1 MPHDVDLIILLA
13 VGFGLALIFGY
24 LAVRLR
30 LPPLIGYLI
39 AGIIISPNTPGI
51 VADIHLANQL
61 AELGVMFLMFGVG
74 MHFSL
79 NDLLQ
84 VRRIALPGAILQIA
98 VATLLGIGVS
108 MIWGWSFGSA
118 LVFGLSLSCASTVV
132 LLKALGDRGLLNSV
146 NGKIAV
152 GWLLVED
159 LVMVLVLVLLPATA
173 ALLGGEALAGG
184 ADDNIWLTL
193 GITLLKVVGFIA
205 FMLIIGKRLV
215 PMIMQFVARLGSRE
229 LFTLTVVAAAVSIAF
244 GAYKIFGVSM
254 ALGAFFAGM
263 VVKESDFSHRAEE
276 ETLPLREIFAILFFV
291 AVGMLFD
298 PRILV
303 EQPVHVL
310 AVVAIIMVGKTI
322 AAMALVLFFR
332 YPINTALTVGA
343 SLAQIGEFSFILA
356 TLGVSLK
363 LLSLE
368 GQNLILAGALIS
380 ITLNS
385 FVFSAIEPVQRWI
398 RERSHLARL
407 LERSGDPL
415 AMLPDEVSQDYL
427 RDQVV
432 IVGHGEVGRRIT
444 KQLMAEDI
452 KVVIAEENRE
462 IVENLREKGIAAVSG
477 MATDPGVLIQAHI
490 QHARLLVLSPMDILD
505 IHKIVDIAK
514 TLNPEIQVLVCAESK
529 EEAEVIRR
537 DQIGEVYFAK
547 EEMAKNM
554 SNHILNQIQIA
565 HHQAP
570 TKEQTLDTKKRTVQ
584 CVFSYS
590 T

>member
-13 VGFGLALIFGY
+13 VGFGMALIFGY
-24 LAVRLR
+24 IAARLR
-30 LPPLIGYLI
+30 LPPLIGYLV
-39 AGIIISPNTPGI
+39 AGIIISPNTPG
-51 VADIHLANQL
+51 VVGDIQLANQL

-79 NDLLQ
+79 KDLLQ

-98 VATLLGIGVS
+98 VATLLGVAVS
-108 MIWGWSFGSA
+108 MYWGWSFGSA
-118 LVFGLSLSCASTVV
+118 LIFGLSLSCASTVV
-132 LLKALGDRGLLNSV
+132 LLKALGDRGLLDSV

-159 LVMVLVLVLLPATA
+159 LVMVLALVLLPATA
-173 ALLGGEALAGG
+173 VLLGGQALSGT
-184 ADDNIWLTL
+184 DTSQSIWVTI
-193 GITLLKVVGFIA
+193 GITLLKVTGFIA

-229 LFTLTVVAAAVSIAF
+229 LFTLTVVAAAVSIAY
-244 GAYKIFGVSM
+244 GSYAVFGVSM

-276 ETLPLREIFAILFFV
+276 ETLPLREIFSILFFV
-291 AVGMLFD
+291 SVGMLFD
-298 PRILV
+298 PSILV
-303 EQPVHVL
+303 EAPLKIL
-310 AVVAIIMVGKTI
+310 AVVAIIMVGKTL

-356 TLGVSLK
+356 TLG
-363 LLSLE
+363 LSL
-368 GQNLILAGALIS
+368 GLLTPDAQNLILAGALFS

-415 AMLPDEVSQDYL
+415 AMLPDEVDQAYL

-432 IVGHGEVGRRIT
+432 IIGYGGVGRRISEN
-444 KQLMAEDI
+444 LMQQNI

-462 IVENLREKGIAAVSG
+462 IVEKLRAQGRAAVSG
-477 MATDPGVLIQAHI
+477 EATEPNVLIQAHI
-490 QHARLLVLSPMDILD
+490 QHARLLVISPMDILD
-505 IHKIVDIAK
+505 IHRIVDISK
-514 TLNPEIQVLVCAESK
+514 QLNPEIQVLICAESK
-529 EEAEVIRR
+529 EEAVIIREEN
-537 DQIGEVYFAK
+537 IGEVFYAK

-554 SNHILNQIQIA
+554 SHHILNQIELA
-565 HHQAP
+565 H
-570 TKEQTLDTKKRTVQ
+570 QTEAH
-584 CVFSYS
+584 
-590 T
+590 

>member
-1 MPHDVDLIILLA
+1 MPHDVELIILLA
-13 VGFGLALIFGY
+13 AGFGLALVFGY
-24 LAVRLR
+24 GAARLR
-30 LPPLIGYLI
+30 LPPLIGYLV
-39 AGIIISPNTPGI
+39 AGIILSPNTPGI

-79 NDLLQ
+79 NDLMQ
-84 VRRIALPGAILQIA
+84 VRRIALPGAVLQIA
-98 VATLLGIGVS
+98 VATLLGMGVS
-108 MIWGWSFGSA
+108 MMWGWSFGAA
-118 LVFGLSLSCASTVV
+118 LIFGLSLSCASTVV
-132 LLKALGDRGLLNSV
+132 LLKALGDRGLLDSV

-159 LVMVLVLVLLPATA
+159 LVMVLALVLLPATA
-173 ALLGGEALAGG
+173 VLLGGQALEGAAGSSG
-184 ADDNIWLTL
+184 IWLTL
-193 GITLLKVVGFIA
+193 GATLLKVAGFIA

-215 PMIMQFVARLGSRE
+215 PMIMQIVARLGSRE

-244 GAYKIFGVSM
+244 GAYKVFGVSM

-276 ETLPLREIFAILFFV
+276 ETLPLREIFSILFFV

-298 PRILV
+298 PRILA
-303 EQPVHVL
+303 EQPLHVL
-310 AVVAIIMVGKTI
+310 SVVAIIMIGKTI

-332 YPINTALTVGA
+332 YPLNTALTVGA

-356 TLGVSLK
+356 ALGVSLN

-385 FVFSAIEPVQRWI
+385 FVFSAIEPIQNWI
-398 RERSHLARL
+398 RERSSLARL

-415 AMLPDEVSQDYL
+415 AMLPDEVPQDYL

-432 IVGHGEVGRRIT
+432 IVGHGEVGRRIARS
-444 KQLMAEDI
+444 LMDKDI

-462 IVENLREKGIAAVSG
+462 IVEKLRGKGIAAVSG
-477 MATDPGVLIQAHI
+477 VATEAGVLIQAHI

-514 TLNPEIQVLVCAESK
+514 TLNPQIQVLVCAESK
-529 EEAEVIRR
+529 EEAEVIRSEN
-537 DQIGEVYFAK
+537 IGEVYFAK

-565 HHQAP
+565 HQEAP
-570 TKEQTLDTKKRTVQ
+570 TH
-584 CVFSYS
+584 
-590 T
+590 

>member
-13 VGFGLALIFGY
+13 VGFGVALIFGY
-24 LAVRLR
+24 IAARLR

-51 VADIHLANQL
+51 EADIHLANQL

-79 NDLLQ
+79 KDLLL

-108 MIWGWSFGSA
+108 MLWGWSFGSA

-132 LLKALGDRGLLNSV
+132 LLKALGDRGLLDSV

-173 ALLGGEALAGG
+173 VLLGGKAPAG
-184 ADDNIWLTL
+184 ADGNIWLTL
-193 GITLLKVVGFIA
+193 GITLLKVIGFIA
-205 FMLIIGKRLV
+205 FMLIVGKRVV
-215 PMIMQFVARLGSRE
+215 PIIMQFVARLGSRE
-229 LFTLTVVAAAVSIAF
+229 LFTLTVVAAAVSIAY
-244 GAYKIFGVSM
+244 GSYAIFGVSM

-276 ETLPLREIFAILFFV
+276 ETLPLREIFSILFFV
-291 AVGMLFD
+291 SVGMLFD
-298 PRILV
+298 PHILV
-303 EQPVHVL
+303 ESPLHIL
-310 AVVAIIMVGKTI
+310 AVIAIIMVGKTL

-356 TLGVSLK
+356 TLGVSLG

-368 GQNLILAGALIS
+368 AQNLILAGALFS

-415 AMLPDEVSQDYL
+415 AMLPDEVDQAYL

-432 IVGHGEVGRRIT
+432 IVGYGGVGRRIT
-444 KQLMAEDI
+444 ENLINENI

-462 IVENLREKGIAAVSG
+462 IVEKLRQANIAAVSG
-477 MATDPGVLIQAHI
+477 VATEPSVLIQAHI
-490 QHARLLVLSPMDILD
+490 MHARLLVISPMDILD
-505 IHKIVDIAK
+505 IHRIVAIAK
-514 TLNPEIQVLVCAESK
+514 QLNPQIQVLICAESK
-529 EEAEVIRR
+529 EEAAVIR
-537 DQIGEVYFAK
+537 DENIGEVFYAK

-554 SNHILNQIQIA
+554 SHHILNQIELA
-565 HHQAP
+565 HQ
-570 TKEQTLDTKKRTVQ
+570 
-584 CVFSYS
+584 S
-590 T
+590 TIH

>member
-13 VGFGLALIFGY
+13 VGFGMALIFGY
-24 LAVRLR
+24 IAARLR

-51 VADIHLANQL
+51 VGDIHLANQL

-108 MIWGWSFGSA
+108 MYWGWSFGSA
-118 LVFGLSLSCASTVV
+118 LIFGLSLSCASTVV
-132 LLKALGDRGLLNSV
+132 LLKALGDRGLLDSV

-159 LVMVLVLVLLPATA
+159 LVMVLALVLLPATA
-173 ALLGGEALAGG
+173 VLLGGHALPGT
-184 ADDNIWLTL
+184 DTSQSIWLTI
-193 GITLLKVVGFIA
+193 GITLLKVTGFIA

-229 LFTLTVVAAAVSIAF
+229 LFTLTVVAAAVSIAY
-244 GAYKIFGVSM
+244 GSYAVFGVSM

-276 ETLPLREIFAILFFV
+276 ETLPLREIFSILFFV
-291 AVGMLFD
+291 SVGMLFD
-298 PRILV
+298 PSILIEEPLRIL
-303 EQPVHVL
+303 
-310 AVVAIIMVGKTI
+310 AVIAIIMVGKTL
-322 AAMALVLFFR
+322 AAIALVLFFR

-356 TLGVSLK
+356 TLG
-363 LLSLE
+363 LSL
-368 GQNLILAGALIS
+368 GLLTPDAQNLILAGALFS

-407 LERSGDPL
+407 LERSADPL
-415 AMLPDEVSQDYL
+415 AMLPDEVDQAYL

-432 IVGHGEVGRRIT
+432 IIGYGGVGRRISENLI
-444 KQLMAEDI
+444 QQNI

-462 IVENLREKGIAAVSG
+462 IVEKLRSQGIAAVSG
-477 MATDPGVLIQAHI
+477 EATEPNVLIQAHI
-490 QHARLLVLSPMDILD
+490 QHARLLVISPMDILD
-505 IHKIVDIAK
+505 IHRIVDISK
-514 TLNPEIQVLVCAESK
+514 QLNPEIQVLICAESK
-529 EEAEVIRR
+529 EEAAVIREENL
-537 DQIGEVYFAK
+537 GEVFYAK

-554 SNHILNQIQIA
+554 SHHILNQIELA
-565 HHQAP
+565 HQSPAH
-570 TKEQTLDTKKRTVQ
+570 
-584 CVFSYS
+584 
-590 T
+590 

>member
-1 MPHDVDLIILLA
+1 VPHDVDLIILLA
-13 VGFGLALIFGY
+13 VGFGVALIFGY
-24 LAVRLR
+24 IAARLR

-51 VADIHLANQL
+51 EADIHLANQL

-79 NDLLQ
+79 NDLLL

-98 VATLLGIGVS
+98 VATLLGVGVS
-108 MIWGWSFGSA
+108 MLWGWSFGSA

-132 LLKALGDRGLLNSV
+132 LLKALGDRGLLDSV

-173 ALLGGEALAGG
+173 VLLGGKAPEG
-184 ADDNIWLTL
+184 ADGNIWLTL
-193 GITLLKVVGFIA
+193 GLTLLKVIGFIA
-205 FMLIIGKRLV
+205 FMLIVGKRVV
-215 PMIMQFVARLGSRE
+215 PIIMQFVARLGSRE
-229 LFTLTVVAAAVSIAF
+229 LFTLTVVAAAVSIAY
-244 GAYKIFGVSM
+244 GSYAIFGVSM

-276 ETLPLREIFAILFFV
+276 ETLPLREIFSILFFV
-291 AVGMLFD
+291 SVGMLFD
-298 PRILV
+298 PHILI
-303 EQPVHVL
+303 ERPLHIL
-310 AVVAIIMVGKTI
+310 AVIAIIMIGKTL

-356 TLGVSLK
+356 TLGVSLG
-363 LLSLE
+363 LLTLE
-368 GQNLILAGALIS
+368 AQNLILAGALFS

-385 FVFSAIEPVQRWI
+385 FIFSAIEPVQRWI

-415 AMLPDEVSQDYL
+415 AMLPDEVDQAYL

-432 IVGHGEVGRRIT
+432 IVGYGGVGRRIT
-444 KQLMAEDI
+444 ENLINENI

-462 IVENLREKGIAAVSG
+462 IVEKLRNSNIAAVSG
-477 MATDPGVLIQAHI
+477 VATEPSVLIQAHI
-490 QHARLLVLSPMDILD
+490 MHARLLVISPMDILD
-505 IHKIVDIAK
+505 IHRIVAIAK
-514 TLNPEIQVLVCAESK
+514 QLNPQIQVLICAESK
-529 EEAEVIRR
+529 EEAAVIR
-537 DQIGEVYFAK
+537 DENIGEVFYAK

-554 SNHILNQIQIA
+554 SHHILNQIELA
-565 HHQAP
+565 HQ
-570 TKEQTLDTKKRTVQ
+570 
-584 CVFSYS
+584 S
-590 T
+590 TIH

>member
-13 VGFGLALIFGY
+13 VGFGLALAFGY
-24 LAVRLR
+24 IAARLR

-39 AGIIISPNTPGI
+39 AGILISPNTPG
-51 VADIHLANQL
+51 VVGDIQLANQL

-79 NDLLQ
+79 NDLMQ

-98 VATLLGIGVS
+98 VATLLGVGVS
-108 MIWGWSFGSA
+108 MLWGWSFGSA

-132 LLKALGDRGLLNSV
+132 LLKALGDRGLLESI

-159 LVMVLVLVLLPATA
+159 LVMVLALVLLPATA
-173 ALLGGEALAGG
+173 VLLGGQALEGSSDG
-184 ADDNIWLTL
+184 NIWLTL
-193 GITLLKVVGFIA
+193 GITLLKVAGFIA
-205 FMLIIGKRLV
+205 FMLIVGKRLI
-215 PMIMQFVARLGSRE
+215 PMIMQVVARLGSRE

-244 GAYKIFGVSM
+244 GAYKVFGVSM

-276 ETLPLREIFAILFFV
+276 ETLPLREIFSILFFV
-291 AVGMLFD
+291 SVGMLFD
-298 PRILV
+298 PRIMI
-303 EQPVHVL
+303 EQPLHVL
-310 AVVAIIMVGKTI
+310 AVVAIIMIGKTI

-356 TLGVSLK
+356 ALGISLN

-385 FVFSAIEPVQRWI
+385 FIFAAIEPVQKWI
-398 RERSHLARL
+398 RERSNLARL

-444 KQLMAEDI
+444 TSLMEQNI

-462 IVENLREKGIAAVSG
+462 IVEKLRAKGIAAVSG
-477 MATDPGVLIQAHI
+477 VATEPGVLIQAHI
-490 QHARLLVLSPMDILD
+490 QHARLLVISPMDILD

-537 DQIGEVYFAK
+537 DNVGAVYYAK

-554 SNHILNQIQIA
+554 SRHILHQIQIA
-565 HHQAP
+565 HQNPSHH
-570 TKEQTLDTKKRTVQ
+570 
-584 CVFSYS
+584 
-590 T
+590 

>member
-13 VGFGLALIFGY
+13 VGFGMALIFGY
-24 LAVRLR
+24 IAARLR

-51 VADIHLANQL
+51 VGDIHLANQL

-108 MIWGWSFGSA
+108 MYWGWSFGSA
-118 LVFGLSLSCASTVV
+118 LIFGLSLSCASTVV
-132 LLKALGDRGLLNSV
+132 LLKALGDRGLLDSV

-159 LVMVLVLVLLPATA
+159 LVMVLALVLLPATA
-173 ALLGGEALAGG
+173 VLMGGHALPGT
-184 ADDNIWLTL
+184 DTSQSIWLTI
-193 GITLLKVVGFIA
+193 GITLLKVTGFIA

-229 LFTLTVVAAAVSIAF
+229 LFTLTVVAAAVSIAY
-244 GAYKIFGVSM
+244 GSYAVFGVSM

-276 ETLPLREIFAILFFV
+276 ETLPLREIFSILFFV
-291 AVGMLFD
+291 SVGMLFD
-298 PRILV
+298 PSILIEEPFRIL
-303 EQPVHVL
+303 
-310 AVVAIIMVGKTI
+310 AVIAIIMVGKTL
-322 AAMALVLFFR
+322 AAIALVLFFR

-356 TLGVSLK
+356 TLG
-363 LLSLE
+363 LSL
-368 GQNLILAGALIS
+368 GLLTPDAQNLILAGALFS

-407 LERSGDPL
+407 LERSADPL
-415 AMLPDEVSQDYL
+415 AMLPDEVDQAYL

-432 IVGHGEVGRRIT
+432 IIGYGGVGRRISENLI
-444 KQLMAEDI
+444 QQNI

-462 IVENLREKGIAAVSG
+462 IVEKLRSQGIAAVSG
-477 MATDPGVLIQAHI
+477 EATEPNVLIQAHI
-490 QHARLLVLSPMDILD
+490 QHARLLVISPMDILD
-505 IHKIVDIAK
+505 IHRIVDISK
-514 TLNPEIQVLVCAESK
+514 QLNPEIQVLICAESK
-529 EEAEVIRR
+529 EEAAVIR
-537 DQIGEVYFAK
+537 QENLGEVFYAK

-554 SNHILNQIQIA
+554 SHHILNQIEIA
-565 HHQAP
+565 HQSPAH
-570 TKEQTLDTKKRTVQ
+570 
-584 CVFSYS
+584 
-590 T
+590 

>member
-1 MPHDVDLIILLA
+1 MPHDVELIILLA
-13 VGFGLALIFGY
+13 VGFGLALFFGY
-24 LAVRLR
+24 IAARLR
-30 LPPLIGYLI
+30 LPPLVGYLI
-39 AGIIISPNTPGI
+39 AGILISPNTPG
-51 VADIHLANQL
+51 VVGDVHLANQL

-79 NDLLQ
+79 SDLMQ

-98 VATLLGIGVS
+98 VATLLGIGVT
-108 MIWGWSFGSA
+108 MMWGWSFGSA

-159 LVMVLVLVLLPATA
+159 LVMVLALVLLPATA
-173 ALLGGEALAGG
+173 VLLGGSALEGEASDA
-184 ADDNIWLTL
+184 NIWMTL
-193 GITLLKVVGFIA
+193 GITLLKVAGFIA
-205 FMLIIGKRLV
+205 FMLIIGKRVV
-215 PMIMQFVARLGSRE
+215 PFILQIVARLGSRE
-229 LFTLTVVAAAVSIAF
+229 LFTLAVVAAAVSIAF
-244 GAYKIFGVSM
+244 GAYKVFGVSM

-276 ETLPLREIFAILFFV
+276 ETLPLREIFSILFFV

-298 PRILV
+298 PRIMI
-303 EQPVHVL
+303 EQPLYVL
-310 AVVAIIMVGKTI
+310 AVVAIIMIGKTI

-356 TLGVSLK
+356 ALGVSLN

-385 FVFSAIEPVQRWI
+385 FVFSAIEPIQKWI
-398 RERSHLARL
+398 REDSSLARL

-415 AMLPDEVSQDYL
+415 SMLPDEVSQDYL

-432 IVGHGEVGRRIT
+432 MVGYGEVGRRIT
-444 KQLMAEDI
+444 NTLMQDGI

-462 IVENLREKGIAAVSG
+462 IVERLREKNIAAVSG
-477 MATDPGVLIQAHI
+477 VATEPSVLIQAHI

-537 DQIGEVYFAK
+537 EKVGEVYYAK

-565 HHQAP
+565 HHQPP
-570 TKEQTLDTKKRTVQ
+570 TH
-584 CVFSYS
+584 
-590 T
+590 

>member
-13 VGFGLALIFGY
+13 VGFGIALIFGY
-24 LAVRLR
+24 IAARLR

-39 AGIIISPNTPGI
+39 AGIIISPNTPGV
-51 VADIHLANQL
+51 VADMQLANQL

-79 NDLLQ
+79 SDLLQ

-98 VATLLGIGVS
+98 VATLLGVGVS
-108 MIWGWSFGSA
+108 MWWGWSFGSA

-132 LLKALGDRGLLNSV
+132 LLKALGDRGLLDSV

-173 ALLGGEALAGG
+173 VLLGGKALAHTTT
-184 ADDNIWLTL
+184 DHNIWITL
-193 GITLLKVVGFIA
+193 GITLLKVAGFIA

-229 LFTLTVVAAAVSIAF
+229 LFTLTVVAAAVSIAY
-244 GAYKIFGVSM
+244 GSYAIFGVSM

-276 ETLPLREIFAILFFV
+276 ETLPLREIFSILFFV
-291 AVGMLFD
+291 SVGMLFD

-303 EQPVHVL
+303 EQPLHIL
-310 AVVAIIMVGKTI
+310 AVIAIIMIGKTL

-332 YPINTALTVGA
+332 YPINTVLTVGA

-356 TLGVSLK
+356 TLGVSLG
-363 LLSLE
+363 LLTLDA
-368 GQNLILAGALIS
+368 QNLILAGALFS

-385 FVFSAIEPVQRWI
+385 FVFSAIEPLQRWI

-415 AMLPDEVSQDYL
+415 AMLPDEVDQDYL

-432 IVGHGEVGRRIT
+432 MVGYGEVGRRIAKT
-444 KQLMAEDI
+444 LMEQDI
-452 KVVIAEENRE
+452 RVVIAEENRE
-462 IVENLREKGIAAVSG
+462 IVENLRKKGIPAVSG
-477 MATDPGVLIQAHI
+477 EATEPSVLIQAHI
-490 QHARLLVLSPMDILD
+490 MHARLLVLSPMDIID
-505 IHKIVDIAK
+505 IHRIVDIAK
-514 TLNPEIQVLVCAESK
+514 QLNPRIEVLCCAESH
-529 EEAEVIRR
+529 EEAEVIRQ
-537 DQIGEVYFAK
+537 DNVGLVFYAK

-554 SNHILNQIQIA
+554 SQHILHQIEVA
-565 HHQAP
+565 HHP
-570 TKEQTLDTKKRTVQ
+570 ITNGH
-584 CVFSYS
+584 
-590 T
+590 

>member
-13 VGFGLALIFGY
+13 VGFGMALIFGY
-24 LAVRLR
+24 IAARLR
-30 LPPLIGYLI
+30 LPPLIGYLV
-39 AGIIISPNTPGI
+39 AGIIISPNTPG
-51 VADIHLANQL
+51 VVGDIQLANQL

-79 NDLLQ
+79 KDLLQ

-98 VATLLGIGVS
+98 VATLLGVAVS
-108 MIWGWSFGSA
+108 MYWGWSFGSA
-118 LVFGLSLSCASTVV
+118 LIFGLSLSCASTVV
-132 LLKALGDRGLLNSV
+132 LLKALGDRGLLDSV

-159 LVMVLVLVLLPATA
+159 LVMVLALVLLPATA
-173 ALLGGEALAGG
+173 VLLGGQALPGT
-184 ADDNIWLTL
+184 DTSQSIWVTI
-193 GITLLKVVGFIA
+193 GVTLLKVTGFIA

-229 LFTLTVVAAAVSIAF
+229 LFTLTVVAAAVSIAY
-244 GAYKIFGVSM
+244 GSYAVFGVSM

-276 ETLPLREIFAILFFV
+276 ETLPLREIFSILFFV
-291 AVGMLFD
+291 SVGMLFD
-298 PRILV
+298 PSILV
-303 EQPVHVL
+303 EAPLKIL
-310 AVVAIIMVGKTI
+310 AVVAIIMVGKTL

-356 TLGVSLK
+356 TLG
-363 LLSLE
+363 LSL
-368 GQNLILAGALIS
+368 GLLTPDAQNLILAGALFS

-415 AMLPDEVSQDYL
+415 AMLPDEVDQAYL

-432 IVGHGEVGRRIT
+432 IIGYGGVGRRISEN
-444 KQLMAEDI
+444 LMQQNI

-462 IVENLREKGIAAVSG
+462 IVEKLRAQGRAAVSG
-477 MATDPGVLIQAHI
+477 EATEPNVLIQAHI
-490 QHARLLVLSPMDILD
+490 QHARLLVISPMDILD
-505 IHKIVDIAK
+505 IHRIVDISK
-514 TLNPEIQVLVCAESK
+514 QLNPEIQVLICAESK
-529 EEAEVIRR
+529 EEAVIIREEN
-537 DQIGEVYFAK
+537 IGEVFYAK

-554 SNHILNQIQIA
+554 SHHILNQIELA
-565 HHQAP
+565 H
-570 TKEQTLDTKKRTVQ
+570 QTEAH
-584 CVFSYS
+584 
-590 T
+590 

>member
-13 VGFGLALIFGY
+13 VGFGLALVFGY
-24 LAVRLR
+24 IAARLR

-39 AGIIISPNTPGI
+39 AGVIISPNTPGI
-51 VADIHLANQL
+51 VGDIHLANQL

-79 NDLLQ
+79 NDLMQ

-108 MIWGWSFGSA
+108 MLWGWEFGSA

-132 LLKALGDRGLLNSV
+132 LLKALADRGLLESV

-159 LVMVLVLVLLPATA
+159 LVMVLALVLLPATA
-173 ALLGGEALAGG
+173 VLLGGQALAGA
-184 ADDNIWLTL
+184 ADENIWTTL
-193 GITLLKVVGFIA
+193 GITLLKVAGFIA

-229 LFTLTVVAAAVSIAF
+229 LFTLTVVAAAISIAF
-244 GAYKIFGVSM
+244 GAYKVFGVSM

-276 ETLPLREIFAILFFV
+276 ETLPLREIFSILFFV
-291 AVGMLFD
+291 SVGMLFD

-303 EQPVHVL
+303 EQPLHVL
-310 AVVAIIMVGKTI
+310 AVVGIILVGKTI

-356 TLGVSLK
+356 TLGVSLQ
-363 LLSLE
+363 LLSIE

-385 FVFSAIEPVQRWI
+385 FVFSAIEPVQHWI
-398 RERSHLARL
+398 RERSSLARL

-432 IVGHGEVGRRIT
+432 MIGHGEVGRRVT
-444 KQLMAEDI
+444 KSLMDKNI

-462 IVENLREKGIAAVSG
+462 IVENLRAKGIAAVSG
-477 MATDPGVLIQAHI
+477 VATEPSVLIQAHI
-490 QHARLLVLSPMDILD
+490 QHARLLVISPMDILD

-537 DQIGEVYFAK
+537 DNIGAVYYAK

-554 SNHILNQIQIA
+554 SRHILHQIEIA
-565 HHQAP
+565 HQHP
-570 TKEQTLDTKKRTVQ
+570 
-584 CVFSYS
+584 SS
-590 T
+590 H

>member
-1 MPHDVDLIILLA
+1 MPHDVELIILLA

-24 LAVRLR
+24 IAARLR

-39 AGIIISPNTPGI
+39 AGIIISPNTPG
-51 VADIHLANQL
+51 VVGDIHLGNQL

-84 VRRIALPGAILQIA
+84 VRRIALPGAILQIT
-98 VATLLGIGVS
+98 VATLLGMGVAHL
-108 MIWGWSFGSA
+108 WGWNFGSA

-132 LLKALGDRGLLNSV
+132 LLKALGDRGLLDSV

-173 ALLGGEALAGG
+173 VLLGGETFAGDEPG
-184 ADDNIWLTL
+184 NIWVTL
-193 GITLLKVVGFIA
+193 GITLLKVAGFIT
-205 FMLIIGKRLV
+205 FMLIVGKRIV

-229 LFTLTVVAAAVSIAF
+229 LFTLTVVAAAISIAY
-244 GAYKIFGVSM
+244 GAYAVFGVSM

-276 ETLPLREIFAILFFV
+276 ETLPLREIFSILFFV
-291 AVGMLFD
+291 SVGMLFD
-298 PRILV
+298 PRILI
-303 EQPVHVL
+303 EQPWHIL
-310 AVVAIIMVGKTI
+310 AVVGIIVIGKTI

-332 YPINTALTVGA
+332 YPLNTALTVGA

-356 TLGVSLK
+356 ALGVSLK
-363 LLSLE
+363 LLSIE

-385 FVFSAIEPVQRWI
+385 FMFAAIEPVQRWI
-398 RERSHLARL
+398 RERSQLARL

-415 AMLPDEVSQDYL
+415 AMLPDELSQDYL

-432 IVGHGEVGRRIT
+432 MVGHGEVGRRLT
-444 KQLMAEDI
+444 KTLMEQNI

-462 IVENLREKGIAAVSG
+462 IVERLREKGIAAVSG
-477 MATDPGVLIQAHI
+477 VATEPSVLIQAHI
-490 QHARLLVLSPMDILD
+490 MHARLLILSPMDLLD
-505 IHKIVDIAK
+505 IHRIVDIAK
-514 TLNPEIQVLVCAESK
+514 QLNPEIEVLICAENK
-529 EEAEVIRR
+529 QEAEAIRQ
-537 DQIGEVYFAK
+537 DNIGEVFYAK

-554 SNHILNQIQIA
+554 SNHILKQIQIA
-565 HHQAP
+565 HQGH
-570 TKEQTLDTKKRTVQ
+570 
-584 CVFSYS
+584 SHH
-590 T
+590 

>member
-108 MIWGWSFGSA
+108 MIWGWSLGSA

-173 ALLGGEALAGG
+173 VLLGGEALTGS

-263 VVKESDFSHRAEE
+263 VVKDSDFSHRAEE

-570 TKEQTLDTKKRTVQ
+570 TH
-584 CVFSYS
+584 
-590 T
+590 

>member
-1 MPHDVDLIILLA
+1 VPHDVELIILLA
-13 VGFGLALIFGY
+13 VGFGVALFFGY
-24 LAVRLR
+24 IAARLR
-30 LPPLIGYLI
+30 LPPLIGYLV
-39 AGIIISPNTPGI
+39 AGIIISPNTPG
-51 VADIHLANQL
+51 VVGDIHLANQL

-79 NDLLQ
+79 NDLMQ

-98 VATLLGIGVS
+98 VATLLGVGIS
-108 MIWGWSFGSA
+108 MLWGWNFGSA
-118 LVFGLSLSCASTVV
+118 LIFGLSLSCASTVV
-132 LLKALGDRGLLNSV
+132 LLKALGDRGLLESV

-159 LVMVLVLVLLPATA
+159 LVMVLALVLLPATA
-173 ALLGGEALAGG
+173 VLLGGQAIEGAN
-184 ADDNIWLTL
+184 ADDSIWFTL
-193 GITLLKVVGFIA
+193 GITLLKVAGFIA
-205 FMLIIGKRLV
+205 FMLIVGKRLV
-215 PMIMQFVARLGSRE
+215 PKIMQIVARLGSRE

-291 AVGMLFD
+291 SVGMLFD
-298 PRILV
+298 PRILL
-303 EQPVHVL
+303 EQPLHVL
-310 AVVAIIMVGKTI
+310 AVVGIIMIGKTI

-332 YPINTALTVGA
+332 YPLNTALTVGA

-356 TLGVSLK
+356 ALGVSLK
-363 LLSLE
+363 LLSIE

-385 FVFSAIEPVQRWI
+385 FVFSAVEPLQRWI
-398 RERSHLARL
+398 RERSSLARL

-444 KQLMAEDI
+444 RTLMEQNI

-477 MATDPGVLIQAHI
+477 MATEPSVLIQAHI

-514 TLNPEIQVLVCAESK
+514 TLNPQIQVLVCAESK
-529 EEAEVIRR
+529 QEAEVIRN
-537 DQIGEVYFAK
+537 DNIGEVYFAK

-565 HHQAP
+565 HHEAP
-570 TKEQTLDTKKRTVQ
+570 TH
-584 CVFSYS
+584 
-590 T
+590 

>member
-1 MPHDVDLIILLA
+1 MPHDVNLIILLA
-13 VGFGLALIFGY
+13 VGFGMALIFGY
-24 LAVRLR
+24 IAARLR

-39 AGIIISPNTPGI
+39 AGIIISPNTPG
-51 VADIHLANQL
+51 VVGDIQLANQL

-79 NDLLQ
+79 SDLLQ

-98 VATLLGIGVS
+98 VATLLGMAVS
-108 MIWGWSFGSA
+108 MFWGWSFGSA
-118 LVFGLSLSCASTVV
+118 LIFGLSLSCASTVV
-132 LLKALGDRGLLNSV
+132 LLKALGDRGLLDSV

-159 LVMVLVLVLLPATA
+159 LVMVLALVLLPATA
-173 ALLGGEALAGG
+173 VLLGGHALPGT
-184 ADDNIWLTL
+184 DTSQSIWITIGL
-193 GITLLKVVGFIA
+193 TLLKVTGFIA

-229 LFTLTVVAAAVSIAF
+229 LFTLTVVAAAVSIAY
-244 GAYKIFGVSM
+244 GSYAVFGVSM

-291 AVGMLFD
+291 SVGMLFD

-303 EQPVHVL
+303 EEPLHIL
-310 AVVAIIMVGKTI
+310 AVVAIIMVGKTL

-356 TLGVSLK
+356 TLGLALG
-363 LLSLE
+363 LLTPE
-368 GQNLILAGALIS
+368 AQNLILAGALFS

-385 FVFSAIEPVQRWI
+385 FIFSAIEPVQRWI

-415 AMLPDEVSQDYL
+415 AMLPDEVDQEYL

-432 IVGHGEVGRRIT
+432 IIGYGGVGRRISEN
-444 KQLMAEDI
+444 LMEQNI

-462 IVENLREKGIAAVSG
+462 IVEKLRTQGIAAVSG
-477 MATDPGVLIQAHI
+477 EATEPNVLIQAHI
-490 QHARLLVLSPMDILD
+490 QHARLLVISPMDILD
-505 IHKIVDIAK
+505 IHRIVDISK
-514 TLNPEIQVLVCAESK
+514 QLNPEIQVLICAESK
-529 EEAEVIRR
+529 EEAAVIREEN
-537 DQIGEVYFAK
+537 IGEVFYAK

-554 SNHILNQIQIA
+554 SHHILNQIELA
-565 HHQAP
+565 HQSPVH
-570 TKEQTLDTKKRTVQ
+570 
-584 CVFSYS
+584 
-590 T
+590 

>member
-13 VGFGLALIFGY
+13 VGFGMALIFGY
-24 LAVRLR
+24 IAARLR

-51 VADIHLANQL
+51 VGDIHLANQL

-108 MIWGWSFGSA
+108 MYWGWSFGSA
-118 LVFGLSLSCASTVV
+118 LIFGLSLSCASTVV
-132 LLKALGDRGLLNSV
+132 LLKALGDRGLLDSV

-159 LVMVLVLVLLPATA
+159 LVMVLALVLLPATA
-173 ALLGGEALAGG
+173 VLLGGHVLPGT
-184 ADDNIWLTL
+184 DTSQSIWLTI
-193 GITLLKVVGFIA
+193 GITLLKVTGFIA

-229 LFTLTVVAAAVSIAF
+229 LFTLTVVAAAVSIAY
-244 GAYKIFGVSM
+244 GSYAVFGVSM

-276 ETLPLREIFAILFFV
+276 ETLPLREIFSILFFV
-291 AVGMLFD
+291 SVGMLFD
-298 PRILV
+298 PSILIEEPLRIL
-303 EQPVHVL
+303 
-310 AVVAIIMVGKTI
+310 AVIAIIMVGKTL
-322 AAMALVLFFR
+322 AAIALVLFFR

-356 TLGVSLK
+356 TLG
-363 LLSLE
+363 LSL
-368 GQNLILAGALIS
+368 GLLTPDAQNLILAGALFS

-407 LERSGDPL
+407 LERSADPL
-415 AMLPDEVSQDYL
+415 AMLPDEVDQAYL

-432 IVGHGEVGRRIT
+432 IIGYGGVGRRISENLI
-444 KQLMAEDI
+444 QQNI

-462 IVENLREKGIAAVSG
+462 IVEKLRSQGIAAVSG
-477 MATDPGVLIQAHI
+477 EATEPNVLIQAHI
-490 QHARLLVLSPMDILD
+490 QHARLLVISPMDILD
-505 IHKIVDIAK
+505 IHRIVDISK
-514 TLNPEIQVLVCAESK
+514 QLNPEIQVLICAESK
-529 EEAEVIRR
+529 EEAAVIREE
-537 DQIGEVYFAK
+537 QLGEVFYAK

-554 SNHILNQIQIA
+554 SHHILNQIELA
-565 HHQAP
+565 HQSPAH
-570 TKEQTLDTKKRTVQ
+570 
-584 CVFSYS
+584 
-590 T
+590 

>member
-13 VGFGLALIFGY
+13 VGFGMALIFGY
-24 LAVRLR
+24 IAARLR

-51 VADIHLANQL
+51 VGDIHLANQL

-108 MIWGWSFGSA
+108 MYWGWSFGSA
-118 LVFGLSLSCASTVV
+118 LIFGLSLSCASTVV
-132 LLKALGDRGLLNSV
+132 LLKALGDRGLLDSV

-159 LVMVLVLVLLPATA
+159 LVMVLALVLLPATA
-173 ALLGGEALAGG
+173 VLMGGHALPGT
-184 ADDNIWLTL
+184 DTSQSIWLTI
-193 GITLLKVVGFIA
+193 GITLLKVTGFIA

-229 LFTLTVVAAAVSIAF
+229 LFTLTVVAAAVSIAY
-244 GAYKIFGVSM
+244 GSYAVFGVSM

-276 ETLPLREIFAILFFV
+276 ETLPLREIFSILFFV
-291 AVGMLFD
+291 SVGMLFD
-298 PRILV
+298 PSILIEEPLRIL
-303 EQPVHVL
+303 
-310 AVVAIIMVGKTI
+310 AVIAIIMVGKTL
-322 AAMALVLFFR
+322 AAIALVLFFR

-356 TLGVSLK
+356 TLG
-363 LLSLE
+363 LSL
-368 GQNLILAGALIS
+368 GLLTPDAQNLILAGALFS

-407 LERSGDPL
+407 LERSADPL
-415 AMLPDEVSQDYL
+415 AMLPDEVDQAYL

-432 IVGHGEVGRRIT
+432 IIGYGGVGRRISENLI
-444 KQLMAEDI
+444 QQNI
-452 KVVIAEENRE
+452 KVVIAEENRD
-462 IVENLREKGIAAVSG
+462 IVEKLRSQGIAAVSG
-477 MATDPGVLIQAHI
+477 EATEPNVLIQAHI
-490 QHARLLVLSPMDILD
+490 QHARLLVISPMDILD
-505 IHKIVDIAK
+505 IHRIVDISK
-514 TLNPEIQVLVCAESK
+514 QLNPEIQVLICAESK
-529 EEAEVIRR
+529 EEAAVIR
-537 DQIGEVYFAK
+537 QENLGEVFYAK

-554 SNHILNQIQIA
+554 SHHILNQIELA
-565 HHQAP
+565 HQSPAH
-570 TKEQTLDTKKRTVQ
+570 
-584 CVFSYS
+584 
-590 T
+590 

>member
-1 MPHDVDLIILLA
+1 MPHDVELIILLA
-13 VGFGLALIFGY
+13 VGFGFALIFGY
-24 LAVRLR
+24 IAARLR

-39 AGIIISPNTPGI
+39 AGIIISPNTPG
-51 VADIHLANQL
+51 VVGDIHLANQL

-79 NDLLQ
+79 NDLMQ

-98 VATLLGIGVS
+98 VATLLGMGIS
-108 MIWGWSFGSA
+108 MLWGWSMGSA

-173 ALLGGEALAGG
+173 VLLGGQPLTESS
-184 ADDNIWLTL
+184 ADENIWLTL
-193 GITLLKVVGFIA
+193 GITLLKVAGFIA

-215 PMIMQFVARLGSRE
+215 PMIMQVVARLGSRE

-244 GAYKIFGVSM
+244 GAYKVFGVSM

-276 ETLPLREIFAILFFV
+276 ETLPLREIFSILFFV
-291 AVGMLFD
+291 SVGMLFD
-298 PRILV
+298 PRILI
-303 EQPVHVL
+303 EQPLHVL
-310 AVVAIIMVGKTI
+310 AVVGIIMIGKTI

-356 TLGVSLK
+356 TLGVSLN
-363 LLSLE
+363 LLSME

-385 FVFSAIEPVQRWI
+385 FVFSAIEPMQRLI
-398 RERSHLARL
+398 RERSNLARL
-407 LERSGDPL
+407 LERSSDPL

-432 IVGHGEVGRRIT
+432 LIGHGEVGRRIT
-444 KQLMAEDI
+444 RELMNENI

-477 MATDPGVLIQAHI
+477 VATEPGVLIQAHI
-490 QHARLLVLSPMDILD
+490 QHARLLVISPMDILD

-514 TLNPEIQVLVCAESK
+514 MLNPSIQVLVCAESK

-537 DQIGEVYFAK
+537 DNIGEVYYAK

-565 HHQAP
+565 HHQTP
-570 TKEQTLDTKKRTVQ
+570 TH
-584 CVFSYS
+584 
-590 T
+590 

>member
-13 VGFGLALIFGY
+13 VGFGVALLFGY
-24 LAVRLR
+24 IAARLR

-39 AGIIISPNTPGI
+39 AGIMISPNTPGI

-79 NDLLQ
+79 NDLLL
-84 VRRIALPGAILQIA
+84 VRRIAIPGAILQIA
-98 VATLLGIGVS
+98 VATLLGVGVS
-108 MIWGWSFGSA
+108 MLWGWSFGSA

-132 LLKALGDRGLLNSV
+132 LLKALGDRGLLDSV

-173 ALLGGEALAGG
+173 VLLGGKAPEG
-184 ADDNIWLTL
+184 ADGNIWLTL
-193 GITLLKVVGFIA
+193 GITLLKVIGFIA
-205 FMLIIGKRLV
+205 FMLIVGKRVV
-215 PMIMQFVARLGSRE
+215 PIIMQFVARLGSRE
-229 LFTLTVVAAAVSIAF
+229 LFTLTVVAAAVSIAY
-244 GAYKIFGVSM
+244 GSYAIFGVSM

-276 ETLPLREIFAILFFV
+276 ETLPLREIFSILFFV
-291 AVGMLFD
+291 SVGMLFD
-298 PRILV
+298 PHILV
-303 EQPVHVL
+303 ESPLHIL
-310 AVVAIIMVGKTI
+310 AVIAIIMVGKTV

-356 TLGVSLK
+356 TLGVSLG
-363 LLSLE
+363 LLTLE
-368 GQNLILAGALIS
+368 AQNLILAGALFS

-385 FVFSAIEPVQRWI
+385 FIFSAIEPVQRWI

-415 AMLPDEVSQDYL
+415 AMLPDEVDQAYL

-432 IVGHGEVGRRIT
+432 IVGYGGVGRRIT
-444 KQLMAEDI
+444 ENLINENI

-462 IVENLREKGIAAVSG
+462 IVEKLRNSNIAAVSG
-477 MATDPGVLIQAHI
+477 VATEPSVLIQAHI
-490 QHARLLVLSPMDILD
+490 MHARLLVISPMDILD
-505 IHKIVDIAK
+505 IHRIVAIAK
-514 TLNPEIQVLVCAESK
+514 QLNPQIQVLICAESK
-529 EEAEVIRR
+529 EEAAIIR
-537 DQIGEVYFAK
+537 DENIGEVFYAK

-554 SNHILNQIQIA
+554 SHHIVNQIELA
-565 HHQAP
+565 HQ
-570 TKEQTLDTKKRTVQ
+570 
-584 CVFSYS
+584 S
-590 T
+590 TIH

>member
-1 MPHDVDLIILLA
+1 VPHDVDLIILLA
-13 VGFGLALIFGY
+13 VGFGVALIFGY
-24 LAVRLR
+24 IAARLR

-51 VADIHLANQL
+51 EADIHLANQL

-79 NDLLQ
+79 KDLLL

-108 MIWGWSFGSA
+108 MLWGWSFGSA

-132 LLKALGDRGLLNSV
+132 LLKALGDRGLLDSV

-173 ALLGGEALAGG
+173 VLLGGKAPAG
-184 ADDNIWLTL
+184 ADGNIWLTL
-193 GITLLKVVGFIA
+193 GITLLKVIGFIA
-205 FMLIIGKRLV
+205 FMLIVGKRVV
-215 PMIMQFVARLGSRE
+215 PIIMQFVARLGSRE
-229 LFTLTVVAAAVSIAF
+229 LFTLTVVAAAVSIAY
-244 GAYKIFGVSM
+244 GSYAIFGVSM

-276 ETLPLREIFAILFFV
+276 ETLPLREIFSILFFV
-291 AVGMLFD
+291 SVGMLFD
-298 PRILV
+298 PHILV
-303 EQPVHVL
+303 ESPLHIL
-310 AVVAIIMVGKTI
+310 AVIAIIMVGKTL

-356 TLGVSLK
+356 TLGVSLG

-368 GQNLILAGALIS
+368 AQNLILAGALFS

-385 FVFSAIEPVQRWI
+385 FIFSAIEPVQRWI

-415 AMLPDEVSQDYL
+415 AMLPDEVDQAYL

-432 IVGHGEVGRRIT
+432 IVGYGGVGRRIT
-444 KQLMAEDI
+444 ENLINENI

-462 IVENLREKGIAAVSG
+462 IVEKLRNANIAAVSG
-477 MATDPGVLIQAHI
+477 VATEPSVLIQAHI
-490 QHARLLVLSPMDILD
+490 MHARLLVISPMDILD
-505 IHKIVDIAK
+505 IHRIVAIAK
-514 TLNPEIQVLVCAESK
+514 QLNPQIQVLICAESK
-529 EEAEVIRR
+529 EEAAVIR
-537 DQIGEVYFAK
+537 DENIGEVFYAK

-554 SNHILNQIQIA
+554 SHHILSQIELA
-565 HHQAP
+565 HQ
-570 TKEQTLDTKKRTVQ
+570 
-584 CVFSYS
+584 S
-590 T
+590 TIH

>member
-1 MPHDVDLIILLA
+1 MPHDVELIILLA
-13 VGFGLALIFGY
+13 VGFGLALLFGY
-24 LAVRLR
+24 IAARLR
-30 LPPLIGYLI
+30 LPPLIGYLV
-39 AGIIISPNTPGI
+39 AGILISPNTPG
-51 VADIHLANQL
+51 VVGDIHLANQL

-79 NDLLQ
+79 NDLMQ
-84 VRRIALPGAILQIA
+84 VKRIALPGAILQIT

-108 MIWGWSFGSA
+108 MMWGWSFGSA

-132 LLKALGDRGLLNSV
+132 LLKALGDRGLLDSV

-173 ALLGGEALAGG
+173 VLLGGQALAGSA
-184 ADDNIWLTL
+184 ADENIWLTL
-193 GITLLKVVGFIA
+193 GITLLKVTGFIA
-205 FMLIIGKRLV
+205 FMLIVGKRLV
-215 PMIMQFVARLGSRE
+215 PWIMQVVARLGSRE

-244 GAYKIFGVSM
+244 GAYKFFGVSM

-276 ETLPLREIFAILFFV
+276 ETLPLREIFSILFFV
-291 AVGMLFD
+291 SVGMLFD
-298 PRILV
+298 PRILL
-303 EQPVHVL
+303 EEPLHVL
-310 AVVAIIMVGKTI
+310 AVVGIIMIGKTI

-356 TLGVSLK
+356 TLGVSLQ

-380 ITLNS
+380 ITLNT
-385 FVFSAIEPVQRWI
+385 FLFSAIEPVQRWI

-432 IVGHGEVGRRIT
+432 IIGHGEVGRRIT
-444 KQLMAEDI
+444 KNLMAENI

-477 MATDPGVLIQAHI
+477 VATEPGVLIQAHI
-490 QHARLLVLSPMDILD
+490 QHARLLVISPMDIID
-505 IHKIVDIAK
+505 IHKIVDIAT
-514 TLNPEIQVLVCAESK
+514 TLNPQIQVLICAESK

-537 DQIGEVYFAK
+537 DNIGEVYFAK

-554 SNHILNQIQIA
+554 SNHILNQIEIA
-565 HHQAP
+565 HHQP
-570 TKEQTLDTKKRTVQ
+570 P
-584 CVFSYS
+584 SH
-590 T
+590 

>member
-1 MPHDVDLIILLA
+1 M
-13 VGFGLALIFGY
+13 ALVFGY
-24 LAVRLR
+24 IAARLR
-30 LPPLIGYLI
+30 LPPLMGYLI
-39 AGIIISPNTPGI
+39 AGVIISPNTPGI

-79 NDLLQ
+79 NDLMQ
-84 VRRIALPGAILQIA
+84 VRRIALPGAVLQIA
-98 VATLLGIGVS
+98 VATLLGVGVS
-108 MIWGWSFGSA
+108 MMWGWSFGSA
-118 LVFGLSLSCASTVV
+118 LIFGLSLSCASTVV
-132 LLKALGDRGLLNSV
+132 LLKALGDRGLLDSV

-159 LVMVLVLVLLPATA
+159 LVMVLALVLLPATA
-173 ALLGGEALAGG
+173 VLLGGQAIDNASDE
-184 ADDNIWLTL
+184 NIWLTL
-193 GITLLKVVGFIA
+193 GLTLLKVSGFIA
-205 FMLIIGKRLV
+205 FMLIVGKRLV
-215 PMIMQFVARLGSRE
+215 PFIMQIVARLGSRE

-276 ETLPLREIFAILFFV
+276 ETLPLREVFSILFFV

-298 PRILV
+298 PRILI
-303 EQPVHVL
+303 EEPLHVL
-310 AVVAIIMVGKTI
+310 AVVGIIMVGKTI

-332 YPINTALTVGA
+332 YPLNTALTVGA

-356 TLGVSLK
+356 TLGVSLQ

-385 FVFSAIEPVQRWI
+385 FVFSAIEPVQNWI
-398 RERSHLARL
+398 RERSYLARL
-407 LERSGDPL
+407 LERSNDPL

-444 KQLMAEDI
+444 QNLMAENI

-462 IVENLREKGIAAVSG
+462 IVEDLREKGIAAVSG
-477 MATDPGVLIQAHI
+477 IATEAGVLIQAHI

-529 EEAEVIRR
+529 AEAEVIRK
-537 DQIGEVYFAK
+537 DNIGEVYFAK

-554 SNHILNQIQIA
+554 SNYILNQIEIA
-565 HHQAP
+565 HHQPP
-570 TKEQTLDTKKRTVQ
+570 TH
-584 CVFSYS
+584 
-590 T
+590 

>member
-1 MPHDVDLIILLA
+1 M
-13 VGFGLALIFGY
+13 ALVFGY
-24 LAVRLR
+24 IAARLR
-30 LPPLIGYLI
+30 LPPLMGYLI
-39 AGIIISPNTPGI
+39 AGVIISPNTPGI

-79 NDLLQ
+79 NDLIQ

-98 VATLLGIGVS
+98 VATLLGVSVS
-108 MIWGWSFGSA
+108 MMWGWSFGSA
-118 LVFGLSLSCASTVV
+118 LIFGLSLSCASTVV
-132 LLKALGDRGLLNSV
+132 LLKALGDRGLLDSV

-159 LVMVLVLVLLPATA
+159 LVMVLALVLLPATA
-173 ALLGGEALAGG
+173 VLLGGQAIEG
-184 ADDNIWLTL
+184 ANDENIWLTL
-193 GITLLKVVGFIA
+193 GLTLLKVSGFIA
-205 FMLIIGKRLV
+205 FMLIVGKRLV
-215 PMIMQFVARLGSRE
+215 PFIMQIVARLGSRE

-276 ETLPLREIFAILFFV
+276 ETLPLREIFSILFFV

-298 PRILV
+298 PRIMIEEPL
-303 EQPVHVL
+303 HVL
-310 AVVAIIMVGKTI
+310 AVVGIIMVGKTI

-332 YPINTALTVGA
+332 YPLNTALTVGA

-356 TLGVSLK
+356 TLGVSLQ

-385 FVFSAIEPVQRWI
+385 FVFSAIEPVQNWI
-398 RERSHLARL
+398 RERSYLARL
-407 LERSGDPL
+407 LERSNDPL

-444 KQLMAEDI
+444 QNLMAENI

-462 IVENLREKGIAAVSG
+462 IVEDLREKGIAAVSG
-477 MATDPGVLIQAHI
+477 VATEAGVLIQAHI

-529 EEAEVIRR
+529 AEAEVIRK
-537 DQIGEVYFAK
+537 DNIGEVYFAK

-554 SNHILNQIQIA
+554 SNYILNQIEIA
-565 HHQAP
+565 HHQPP
-570 TKEQTLDTKKRTVQ
+570 TH
-584 CVFSYS
+584 
-590 T
+590 

>member
-13 VGFGLALIFGY
+13 VGFGMALIFGY
-24 LAVRLR
+24 IAARLR

-51 VADIHLANQL
+51 VGDIHLANQL

-108 MIWGWSFGSA
+108 MYWGWSFGSA
-118 LVFGLSLSCASTVV
+118 LIFGLSLSCASTVV
-132 LLKALGDRGLLNSV
+132 LLKALGDRGLLDSV

-159 LVMVLVLVLLPATA
+159 LVMVLALVLLPATA
-173 ALLGGEALAGG
+173 MLLGGHALPGT
-184 ADDNIWLTL
+184 DTSQSIWLNI
-193 GITLLKVVGFIA
+193 GITLLKVTGFIA

-229 LFTLTVVAAAVSIAF
+229 LFTLTVVAAAVSIAY
-244 GAYKIFGVSM
+244 GSYAVFGVSM

-276 ETLPLREIFAILFFV
+276 ETLPLREIFSILFFV
-291 AVGMLFD
+291 SVGMLFD
-298 PRILV
+298 PSILIEEPFRIL
-303 EQPVHVL
+303 
-310 AVVAIIMVGKTI
+310 AVIAIIMVGKTL
-322 AAMALVLFFR
+322 AAIALVLFFR

-356 TLGVSLK
+356 TLG
-363 LLSLE
+363 LSL
-368 GQNLILAGALIS
+368 GLLTPDAQNLILAGALFS

-407 LERSGDPL
+407 LERSADPL
-415 AMLPDEVSQDYL
+415 AMLPDEVDQAYL

-432 IVGHGEVGRRIT
+432 IIGYGGVGRRISENLI
-444 KQLMAEDI
+444 QQNI

-462 IVENLREKGIAAVSG
+462 IVEKLRSQGIAAVSG
-477 MATDPGVLIQAHI
+477 EATEPNVLIQAHI
-490 QHARLLVLSPMDILD
+490 QHARLLVISPMDILD
-505 IHKIVDIAK
+505 IHRIVDISK
-514 TLNPEIQVLVCAESK
+514 QLNPEIQVLICAESK
-529 EEAEVIRR
+529 EEAAVIR
-537 DQIGEVYFAK
+537 QENLGEVFYAK

-554 SNHILNQIQIA
+554 SHHILNQIELA
-565 HHQAP
+565 HQYPAH
-570 TKEQTLDTKKRTVQ
+570 
-584 CVFSYS
+584 
-590 T
+590 

>member
-13 VGFGLALIFGY
+13 VGFGVALFFGY
-24 LAVRLR
+24 IAARLR

-51 VADIHLANQL
+51 EADMHLANQL

-79 NDLLQ
+79 NDLLL

-98 VATLLGIGVS
+98 VATLLGVGVS
-108 MIWGWSFGSA
+108 MLWGWSFGSA

-132 LLKALGDRGLLNSV
+132 LLKALGDRGLLDSV

-173 ALLGGEALAGG
+173 VLLGGKAPAG
-184 ADDNIWLTL
+184 ANDNIWLTL
-193 GITLLKVVGFIA
+193 GLTLLKVVGFIA
-205 FMLIIGKRLV
+205 FMLIVGKRVV
-215 PMIMQFVARLGSRE
+215 PIIMQFVARLGSRE
-229 LFTLTVVAAAVSIAF
+229 LFTLTVVAAAVSIAY
-244 GAYKIFGVSM
+244 GSYAIFGVSM

-276 ETLPLREIFAILFFV
+276 ETLPLREIFSILFFV
-291 AVGMLFD
+291 SVGMLFD
-298 PRILV
+298 PHILV
-303 EQPVHVL
+303 ERPLHIL
-310 AVVAIIMVGKTI
+310 AVIAIIMVGKTL

-356 TLGVSLK
+356 TLGVSLG
-363 LLSLE
+363 LLTLE
-368 GQNLILAGALIS
+368 AQNLILAGALFS

-385 FVFSAIEPVQRWI
+385 FIFSAIEPVQRWI

-415 AMLPDEVSQDYL
+415 AMLPDEVDQAYL

-432 IVGHGEVGRRIT
+432 IVGYGGVGRRIT
-444 KQLMAEDI
+444 ENLINENI

-462 IVENLREKGIAAVSG
+462 IVEKLRQANIAAVSG
-477 MATDPGVLIQAHI
+477 VATEPSVLIQAHI
-490 QHARLLVLSPMDILD
+490 MHARLLVISPMDILD
-505 IHKIVDIAK
+505 IHRIVSIAK
-514 TLNPEIQVLVCAESK
+514 QLNPQIQVLICAESK
-529 EEAEVIRR
+529 EEAAIIR
-537 DQIGEVYFAK
+537 DENIGEVFYAK

-554 SNHILNQIQIA
+554 SHHILNQIELA
-565 HHQAP
+565 HQ
-570 TKEQTLDTKKRTVQ
+570 
-584 CVFSYS
+584 S
-590 T
+590 TIH

>member
-1 MPHDVDLIILLA
+1 MVPHDVELIILLA
-13 VGFGLALIFGY
+13 VGFSLALLFGY
-24 LAVRLR
+24 IAARLR
-30 LPPLIGYLI
+30 LPPLIGYLV
-39 AGIIISPNTPGI
+39 AGILISPNTPG
-51 VADIHLANQL
+51 VVGDIHLANQL

-79 NDLLQ
+79 NDLMQ

-98 VATLLGIGVS
+98 VATLLGMGIS
-108 MIWGWSFGSA
+108 MMWGWSFGSA
-118 LVFGLSLSCASTVV
+118 LIFGLSLSCASTVV
-132 LLKALGDRGLLNSV
+132 LLKALSDRGVLDSI
-146 NGKIAV
+146 NGRIAV

-159 LVMVLVLVLLPATA
+159 LVMVLALVLLPATA
-173 ALLGGEALAGG
+173 VLLGGQAPEGSV
-184 ADDNIWLTL
+184 DESIWMTL
-193 GITLLKVVGFIA
+193 GLTLLKVIGFIA

-215 PMIMQFVARLGSRE
+215 PMIMQVVARLGSRE

-263 VVKESDFSHRAEE
+263 VVKESDFSNRAEQ
-276 ETLPLREIFAILFFV
+276 ETLPLREIFSILFFV
-291 AVGMLFD
+291 SVGMLFD

-303 EQPVHVL
+303 EQPLHVL
-310 AVVAIIMVGKTI
+310 AVIGIIMIGKTI

-332 YPINTALTVGA
+332 YPLNTALTVGA

-356 TLGVSLK
+356 TLGLSLQ

-368 GQNLILAGALIS
+368 AQNLILAGALFSIS
-380 ITLNS
+380 LNS
-385 FVFSAIEPVQRWI
+385 FVFSAIEPVQKWI
-398 RERSHLARL
+398 RERSTLARL

-444 KQLMAEDI
+444 LSLMQHNI

-462 IVENLREKGIAAVSG
+462 IVEDLRKKGIAAVSG
-477 MATDPGVLIQAHI
+477 IATEAGVLIQAHI
-490 QHARLLVLSPMDILD
+490 QHARLLVLSPMDIVD
-505 IHKIVDIAK
+505 IHKIIDIAK
-514 TLNPEIQVLVCAESK
+514 TLNPQIQVLVCAENK
-529 EEAEVIRR
+529 EEAEIIRR
-537 DQIGEVYFAK
+537 DQVGEVYYAK

-554 SNHILNQIQIA
+554 SHYILHQIEVA
-565 HHQAP
+565 HQH
-570 TKEQTLDTKKRTVQ
+570 
-584 CVFSYS
+584 SS
-590 T
+590 H

>member
-13 VGFGLALIFGY
+13 VGFGIALIFGY
-24 LAVRLR
+24 IAARLR
-30 LPPLIGYLI
+30 LPPLIGYLV

-79 NDLLQ
+79 NDLLL

-98 VATLLGIGVS
+98 VATLLGAAVS
-108 MIWGWSFGSA
+108 MFWGWSFGSA
-118 LVFGLSLSCASTVV
+118 LIFGLSLSCASTVV
-132 LLKALGDRGLLNSV
+132 LLKALSDRGLLDSV

-173 ALLGGEALAGG
+173 VLLGGHPLAGT
-184 ADDNIWLTL
+184 DTSQNIWITIGL
-193 GITLLKVVGFIA
+193 TLLKVTGFIA
-205 FMLIIGKRLV
+205 FMLIIGKRLI
-215 PMIMQFVARLGSRE
+215 PKIMQLVARLGSRE
-229 LFTLTVVAAAVSIAF
+229 LFTLTVVAAAVSIAY
-244 GAYKIFGVSM
+244 GSYAIFGVSM

-263 VVKESDFSHRAEE
+263 LVKESDFSHRAEE
-276 ETLPLREIFAILFFV
+276 ETLSLREIFAILFFV
-291 AVGMLFD
+291 SVGMLFD
-298 PRILV
+298 PKILI
-303 EQPVHVL
+303 EQPLHIL
-310 AVVAIIMVGKTI
+310 AVVAIIMIGKTL

-356 TLGVSLK
+356 TLG
-363 LLSLE
+363 LSL
-368 GQNLILAGALIS
+368 GLLTPDAQNLILAGALFS

-385 FVFSAIEPVQRWI
+385 FVFSAIEPAQRWI

-415 AMLPDEVSQDYL
+415 AMLPDEVDQAYL

-432 IVGHGEVGRRIT
+432 IIGYGGVGRRISEN
-444 KQLMAEDI
+444 LMQQNI

-462 IVENLREKGIAAVSG
+462 IVEKLRAQGMAAVSG
-477 MATDPGVLIQAHI
+477 EATEPYVLIQAHI
-490 QHARLLVLSPMDILD
+490 QHARLLVISPMDILD
-505 IHKIVDIAK
+505 IHRIVDIAK
-514 TLNPEIQVLVCAESK
+514 QLNHEIQVLICAESK
-529 EEAEVIRR
+529 EEAAVIR
-537 DQIGEVYFAK
+537 DENIGEVFYAK

-554 SNHILNQIQIA
+554 SHHILNQIELA
-565 HHQAP
+565 HQS
-570 TKEQTLDTKKRTVQ
+570 TLH
-584 CVFSYS
+584 
-590 T
+590 

>member
-173 ALLGGEALAGG
+173 ALLGGEALAGST
-184 ADDNIWLTL
+184 DDNIWITL

-385 FVFSAIEPVQRWI
+385 FVFSVIEPVQRWI

-570 TKEQTLDTKKRTVQ
+570 TH
-584 CVFSYS
+584 
-590 T
+590 

>member
-13 VGFGLALIFGY
+13 VGFGIALIFGY
-24 LAVRLR
+24 IAARLR
-30 LPPLIGYLI
+30 LPPLIGYLV

-79 NDLLQ
+79 NDLLL

-98 VATLLGIGVS
+98 VATLLGVAVS
-108 MIWGWSFGSA
+108 MFWGWSFGSA
-118 LVFGLSLSCASTVV
+118 LIFGLSLSCASTVV
-132 LLKALGDRGLLNSV
+132 LLKALSDRGLLDSV

-173 ALLGGEALAGG
+173 VLLGGHPLAGT
-184 ADDNIWLTL
+184 DTSQNIWITIGL
-193 GITLLKVVGFIA
+193 TLLKVIGFIA
-205 FMLIIGKRLV
+205 FMLIIGKRLI
-215 PMIMQFVARLGSRE
+215 PKIMQLVARLGSRE
-229 LFTLTVVAAAVSIAF
+229 LFTLTVVAAAVSIAY
-244 GAYKIFGVSM
+244 GSYAIFGVSM

-276 ETLPLREIFAILFFV
+276 ETLSLREIFAILFFV
-291 AVGMLFD
+291 SVGMLFD
-298 PRILV
+298 PKILI
-303 EQPVHVL
+303 EQPLHIL
-310 AVVAIIMVGKTI
+310 AVVAIIMIGKTL

-356 TLGVSLK
+356 TLG
-363 LLSLE
+363 LSL
-368 GQNLILAGALIS
+368 GLLTPDAQNLILAGALFS

-385 FVFSAIEPVQRWI
+385 FVFSAIEPAQRWI

-415 AMLPDEVSQDYL
+415 AMLPDEVDQAYL

-432 IVGHGEVGRRIT
+432 IIGYGGVGRRISEN
-444 KQLMAEDI
+444 LMQQNI

-462 IVENLREKGIAAVSG
+462 IVEKLRAQGMAAVSG
-477 MATDPGVLIQAHI
+477 EATEPYVLIQAHI
-490 QHARLLVLSPMDILD
+490 QHARLLVISPMDILD
-505 IHKIVDIAK
+505 IHRIVDIAQQ
-514 TLNPEIQVLVCAESK
+514 LNPQIQVLICAESK
-529 EEAEVIRR
+529 EEAAVIR
-537 DQIGEVYFAK
+537 DENIGEVFYAK

-554 SNHILNQIQIA
+554 SHHILNQIELA
-565 HHQAP
+565 HQS
-570 TKEQTLDTKKRTVQ
+570 TLH
-584 CVFSYS
+584 
-590 T
+590 

>member
-1 MPHDVDLIILLA
+1 MPHDVELIILLA
-13 VGFGLALIFGY
+13 VGFGLALVFGY
-24 LAVRLR
+24 IAARLR
-30 LPPLIGYLI
+30 LPPLIGYLV
-39 AGIIISPNTPGI
+39 AGILISPNTPG
-51 VADIHLANQL
+51 VVGDVHLANQL

-79 NDLLQ
+79 NDLMQ
-84 VRRIALPGAILQIA
+84 VRRIALPGAVLQIV
-98 VATLLGIGVS
+98 VATLLGVGVS
-108 MIWGWSFGSA
+108 MLWGWNFGSA
-118 LVFGLSLSCASTVV
+118 LIFGLSLSCASTVV
-132 LLKALGDRGLLNSV
+132 LLKALGDRGLLESI

-159 LVMVLVLVLLPATA
+159 LVMVLALVLLPATA
-173 ALLGGEALAGG
+173 VLLGGQALEGSSS
-184 ADDNIWLTL
+184 DQNVWITL
-193 GITLLKVVGFIA
+193 GITLLKVAGFIA

-215 PMIMQFVARLGSRE
+215 PMIMQVVARLGSRE

-244 GAYKIFGVSM
+244 GAYKVFGVSM

-276 ETLPLREIFAILFFV
+276 ETLPLREIFSILFFV
-291 AVGMLFD
+291 SVGMLFD
-298 PRILV
+298 PRILMD
-303 EQPVHVL
+303 QPLHVL
-310 AVVAIIMVGKTI
+310 AVLGIIMIGKTI

-356 TLGVSLK
+356 ALGVSLN
-363 LLSLE
+363 LLSFD

-385 FVFSAIEPVQRWI
+385 FIFSAVEPVQKWI
-398 RERSHLARL
+398 RERSSLARL

-444 KQLMAEDI
+444 LSLMEQDI

-462 IVENLREKGIAAVSG
+462 IVENLRKKGIAAVSG
-477 MATDPGVLIQAHI
+477 VATEPGVLIQAHI
-490 QHARLLVLSPMDILD
+490 QHARLLVISPMDIID

-514 TLNPEIQVLVCAESK
+514 TLNPAIQILLCAESK

-537 DQIGEVYFAK
+537 DNIGEVYYAK
-547 EEMAKNM
+547 EEMARNM
-554 SNHILNQIQIA
+554 SNHILNQIEIA
-565 HHQAP
+565 HNHPP
-570 TKEQTLDTKKRTVQ
+570 TH
-584 CVFSYS
+584 YS
-590 T
+590 G

>member
-1 MPHDVDLIILLA
+1 MPHDVELIILLA
-13 VGFGLALIFGY
+13 VGFGLALLFGY
-24 LAVRLR
+24 IAARLR
-30 LPPLIGYLI
+30 LPPLIGYLV
-39 AGIIISPNTPGI
+39 AGILISPNTPG
-51 VADIHLANQL
+51 VVGDIHLANQL

-79 NDLLQ
+79 NDLMQ
-84 VRRIALPGAILQIA
+84 VKRIALPGAILQIT

-108 MIWGWSFGSA
+108 MMWGWSFGSA

-132 LLKALGDRGLLNSV
+132 LLKALGDRGLLDSV

-173 ALLGGEALAGG
+173 VLLGGQALAGSA
-184 ADDNIWLTL
+184 ADENIWLTL
-193 GITLLKVVGFIA
+193 GITLLKVTGFIA
-205 FMLIIGKRLV
+205 FMLIVGKRLV
-215 PMIMQFVARLGSRE
+215 PWIMQVVARLGSRE

-244 GAYKIFGVSM
+244 GAYKVFGVSM

-276 ETLPLREIFAILFFV
+276 ETLPLREIFSILFFV
-291 AVGMLFD
+291 SVGMLFD
-298 PRILV
+298 PRILL
-303 EQPVHVL
+303 EEPLHVL
-310 AVVAIIMVGKTI
+310 AVVGIIMIGKTI

-356 TLGVSLK
+356 TLGVSLQ

-380 ITLNS
+380 ITLNT
-385 FVFSAIEPVQRWI
+385 FLFSAIEPVQRWI

-407 LERSGDPL
+407 LERSADPL

-432 IVGHGEVGRRIT
+432 IIGHGEVGRRIT
-444 KQLMAEDI
+444 KNLMAENI

-477 MATDPGVLIQAHI
+477 VATEPGVLIQAHI
-490 QHARLLVLSPMDILD
+490 QHARLLVISPMDIID
-505 IHKIVDIAK
+505 IHKIVDIAT
-514 TLNPEIQVLVCAESK
+514 TLNPQIQVLICAESK

-537 DQIGEVYFAK
+537 DNIGEVYFAK

-554 SNHILNQIQIA
+554 SNHILNQIEIA
-565 HHQAP
+565 HHQP
-570 TKEQTLDTKKRTVQ
+570 P
-584 CVFSYS
+584 SH
-590 T
+590 

>member
-173 ALLGGEALAGG
+173 VLLGGEALTGS

-303 EQPVHVL
+303 EQLVHVL

-570 TKEQTLDTKKRTVQ
+570 TH
-584 CVFSYS
+584 
-590 T
+590 

>member
-1 MPHDVDLIILLA
+1 MPHDVELIILLA
-13 VGFGLALIFGY
+13 VGFGLALVFGY
-24 LAVRLR
+24 IAARLR
-30 LPPLIGYLI
+30 LPPLIGYLV
-39 AGIIISPNTPGI
+39 AGILISPNTPG
-51 VADIHLANQL
+51 VVGDVHLANQL

-79 NDLLQ
+79 NDLMQ
-84 VRRIALPGAILQIA
+84 VRRIALPGAVLQIA
-98 VATLLGIGVS
+98 VATLLGVGVS
-108 MIWGWSFGSA
+108 MLWGWNFGSA
-118 LVFGLSLSCASTVV
+118 LIFGLSLSCASTVV
-132 LLKALGDRGLLNSV
+132 LLKALGDRGLLESI

-159 LVMVLVLVLLPATA
+159 LVMVLALVLLPATA
-173 ALLGGEALAGG
+173 VLLGGQALEGSSSSSSSS
-184 ADDNIWLTL
+184 DQNVWITL
-193 GITLLKVVGFIA
+193 GITLLKVAGFIA

-215 PMIMQFVARLGSRE
+215 PMIMQVVARLGSRE

-244 GAYKIFGVSM
+244 GAYKVFGVSM

-276 ETLPLREIFAILFFV
+276 ETLPLREIFSILFFV
-291 AVGMLFD
+291 SVGMLFD
-298 PRILV
+298 PRILMD
-303 EQPVHVL
+303 QPLHVL
-310 AVVAIIMVGKTI
+310 AVLGIIMIGKTI

-356 TLGVSLK
+356 ALGVSLD
-363 LLSLE
+363 LLSLD

-385 FVFSAIEPVQRWI
+385 FIFSAVEPVQKWI
-398 RERSHLARL
+398 RERSSLARL

-444 KQLMAEDI
+444 LSLMEQDI

-462 IVENLREKGIAAVSG
+462 IVENLRKKGIAAVSG
-477 MATDPGVLIQAHI
+477 VATEPGVLIQAHI
-490 QHARLLVLSPMDILD
+490 QHARLLVISPMDIID

-514 TLNPEIQVLVCAESK
+514 TLNPAIQILLCAESK

-537 DQIGEVYFAK
+537 DNIGEVYYAK
-547 EEMAKNM
+547 EEMARNM
-554 SNHILNQIQIA
+554 SNHILNQIEIA
-565 HHQAP
+565 HNHPP
-570 TKEQTLDTKKRTVQ
+570 TH
-584 CVFSYS
+584 YS
-590 T
+590 G

>member
-24 LAVRLR
+24 IAARLR
-30 LPPLIGYLI
+30 FPPLIGYLI

-51 VADIHLANQL
+51 VGDIHLANQL
-61 AELGVMFLMFGVG
+61 AELGIMFLMFGVG

-79 NDLLQ
+79 NDLVQ
-84 VRRIALPGAILQIA
+84 VRRIAVPGAILQIT
-98 VATLLGIGVS
+98 VATLLGMGVS
-108 MIWGWSFGSA
+108 MMWDWSFGSA
-118 LVFGLSLSCASTVV
+118 LIFGLSLSCASTVV

-173 ALLGGEALAGG
+173 VLLGGTPIAGSDPEA
-184 ADDNIWLTL
+184 NIWLTL
-193 GITLLKVVGFIA
+193 VMTLLKVIGFIA

-215 PMIMQFVARLGSRE
+215 PFIMHMVARLGSRE

-276 ETLPLREIFAILFFV
+276 ETLPLREIFSILFFV
-291 AVGMLFD
+291 SVGMLFD
-298 PRILV
+298 PLILIQ
-303 EQPVHVL
+303 QPLHVL
-310 AVVAIIMVGKTI
+310 AVVGIILIGKTI

-356 TLGVSLK
+356 TLGVSLQ
-363 LLSLE
+363 LLSIE

-385 FVFSAIEPVQRWI
+385 FIFAAVEPIQQWI
-398 RERSHLARL
+398 RDRSHLARL

-432 IVGHGEVGRRIT
+432 IVGHGEVGRHIT
-444 KQLMAEDI
+444 QTLMQQGI

-462 IVENLREKGIAAVSG
+462 IVEDLRAKGIAAVSG
-477 MATDPGVLIQAHI
+477 HATEAGVLIQAHI
-490 QHARLLVLSPMDILD
+490 QHARLLVLSPMDLLD

-514 TLNPEIQVLVCAESK
+514 TLNPQIQVLVCAESN
-529 EEAEVIRR
+529 EQAERIRS
-537 DQIGEVYFAK
+537 DHLGEVYFAK
-547 EEMAKNM
+547 TEMAKNM

-565 HHQAP
+565 HQHTP
-570 TKEQTLDTKKRTVQ
+570 TH
-584 CVFSYS
+584 
-590 T
+590 

>member
-13 VGFGLALIFGY
+13 VGFGVALFFGY
-24 LAVRLR
+24 IAARLR

-51 VADIHLANQL
+51 EADIHLANQL

-98 VATLLGIGVS
+98 VATLLGVGVS
-108 MIWGWSFGSA
+108 MLWGWSFGSA
-118 LVFGLSLSCASTVV
+118 MVFGLSLSCASTVV
-132 LLKALGDRGLLNSV
+132 LLKALGDRGLLDSV

-173 ALLGGEALAGG
+173 VLLGGKAPAGAEG
-184 ADDNIWLTL
+184 NIWLTL
-193 GITLLKVVGFIA
+193 GITLLKVIGFIA
-205 FMLIIGKRLV
+205 FMLIVGKRVV
-215 PMIMQFVARLGSRE
+215 PIIMQFVARLGSRE
-229 LFTLTVVAAAVSIAF
+229 LFTLTVVAAAVSIAY
-244 GAYKIFGVSM
+244 GSYAIFGVSM

-276 ETLPLREIFAILFFV
+276 ETLPLREIFSILFFV
-291 AVGMLFD
+291 SVGMLFD
-298 PRILV
+298 PHILI
-303 EQPVHVL
+303 ERPLHIL
-310 AVVAIIMVGKTI
+310 AVIAIIMVGKTL

-356 TLGVSLK
+356 TLGVSLG
-363 LLSLE
+363 LLTLE
-368 GQNLILAGALIS
+368 AQNLILAGALFS

-385 FVFSAIEPVQRWI
+385 FVFSAVEPVQRWI

-415 AMLPDEVSQDYL
+415 AMLPDEVDQAYL

-432 IVGHGEVGRRIT
+432 IVGYGGVGRRIT
-444 KQLMAEDI
+444 ENLINQNI

-462 IVENLREKGIAAVSG
+462 IVEKLRQANIAAVSG
-477 MATDPGVLIQAHI
+477 VATEPGVLIQAHI
-490 QHARLLVLSPMDILD
+490 MHARLLVISPMDILD
-505 IHKIVDIAK
+505 IHRIVDIAK
-514 TLNPEIQVLVCAESK
+514 QLNPQIQVLICAESK
-529 EEAEVIRR
+529 EEAAVIR
-537 DQIGEVYFAK
+537 DENIGEVFYAK

-554 SNHILNQIQIA
+554 SHHILNQIELA
-565 HHQAP
+565 HQ
-570 TKEQTLDTKKRTVQ
+570 
-584 CVFSYS
+584 S
-590 T
+590 THH